1 MHFTRRV
8 IGPET
13 YLYYPYEAED
23 LIDYQLKMI
32 NNSDQNI
39 LSKISLKGGSLEH
52 GVTSYLP
59 ISLYFKN
66 LNKNISSI
74 KILFLK
80 IINCMEALDHYL
92 LDMNQIV
99 LEKDYIYYD
108 ISTEAIRFVYLPL
121 ISFKSKDQQI
131 KIKKLCLG
139 LMYEYMSFED
149 LGHHQNLLEMLQKDT
164 VDIFALKLFLREKE
178 KPVIIKKTTWL
189 HKLFKKNKPMM
200 KVEVSKVSQKK
211 LEVVDK
217 ATLVLS
223 TVTEPVL
230 IFGKKRV
237 VINKASFL
245 IGRSPSLNDFSV
257 PEALTM
263 GRVHAEI
270 QCDEHVYYII
280 DLNTKNGTYI
290 NGKRIES
297 QKRYKLHSEDR
308 IEMGQEKA
316 IFE

>member
-13 YLYYPYEAED
+13 YLYYPYETED

-32 NNSDQNI
+32 NNSDQKI

-52 GVTSYLP
+52 CVTSYLP

-66 LNKNISSI
+66 VNKNISSI

-131 KIKKLCLG
+131 KIKKLCLA
-139 LMYEYMSFED
+139 LMYEHMSFED
-149 LGHHQNLLEMLQKDT
+149 LGHHQNLLEMLQRDT

-189 HKLFKKNKPMM
+189 HKLFKKNKPMI
-200 KVEVSKVSQKK
+200 KAEVSKVSQKK

-223 TVTEPVL
+223 AVTEPVL

-245 IGRSPSLNDFSV
+245 IGRSPSLNDFAV

-270 QCDEHVYYII
+270 QCDDQMYYIM

-316 IFE
+316 IFG

>member
-1 MHFTRRV
+1 MYFTRRI

-13 YLYYPYEAED
+13 YLYYPYEPED
-23 LIDYQLKMI
+23 LIDYQLEMI

-66 LNKNISSI
+66 LNKNIASI
-74 KILFLK
+74 KALFLK
-80 IINCMEALDHYL
+80 IIDCVEALEQYL

-99 LEKDYIYYD
+99 LERDYIYYD

-139 LMYEYMSFED
+139 LMYEHMSFED
-149 LGHHQNLLEMLQKDT
+149 LGQHQHLIEMLQSDT
-164 VDIFALKLFLREKE
+164 VDIFALKLFLKEKE
-178 KPVIIKKTTWL
+178 SPAIMKKSSWFK
-189 HKLFKKNKPMM
+189 KLFKKNKPIK
-200 KVEVSKVSQKK
+200 KVEVPKVNEMKSQV
-211 LEVVDK
+211 LEKETV
-217 ATLVLS
+217 VLS
-223 TVTEPVL
+223 SVTEPVL
-230 IFGKKRV
+230 VFGKKRV
-237 VINKASFL
+237 AINKASFL
-245 IGRSPSLNDFSV
+245 IGRSPNLNDFSI

-263 GRVHAEI
+263 GRVHVEI
-270 QCDEHVYYII
+270 QCDEEMYYIT

-297 QKRYKLHSEDR
+297 QKRYKLHLEDC